1 MKSHTTTR
9 NAGAHPWQ
17 RVVSASDHG
26 TTGRR
31 LTLVCG
37 HVLYRSKSRP
47 IPQRVR
53 CTVCRP
59 SGTPID
65 ATGPDLT
72 MAGQKREDALQL
84 AVAVARLDA
93 RRDPLDNARWVYY
106 AKETEST
113 WSITTESM
121 IKLGAMPD
129 TEEAYD
135 EWASSDNTGIERDSR
150 RRW

>member
-9 NAGAHPWQ
+9 NAGAHPWPE
-17 RVVSASDHG
+17 VVSASDHG
-26 TTGRR
+26 TVGRR

-47 IPQRVR
+47 IPRRVR
-53 CTVCRP
+53 CTMCR
-59 SGTPID
+59 SSSTPID

-93 RRDPLDNARWVYY
+93 RRDPLDDTRWLYY
-106 AKETEST
+106 AEETQST
-113 WSITTESM
+113 WSITTASM
-121 IKLGAMPD
+121 ITLGAMPN

-135 EWASSDNTGIERDSR
+135 EWASSDKTGIERGNG